1 MNRTFLKVMSIIM
14 IVCAALSIIVSLLGI
29 AGVAVLAAAGYNSAM
44 LYVSI
49 VIAVV
54 GCVIEMM
61 AGVVGVQA
69 SGAKPEKVD
78 KAVLLGILV
87 IVIDLISTIIGAVN
101 GSFSA
106 LSLCLGLII
115 PVLYLVSA
123 FMAKKNG

>member
-29 AGVAVLAAAGYNSAM
+29 AGVAALVAAGYSSAM
-44 LYVSI
+44 LYISI

-69 SGAKPEKVD
+69 SGNQKEKVD

-87 IVIDLISTIIGAVN
+87 IVIDLISTVIGAVN